1 MSYTEVREMP
11 IMYREWFIKRYARE
25 LEERSSAHK
34 RAVREANSDL
44 DRAGTM
50 SRAFSR

>member
-1 MSYTEVREMP
+1 MSYSEVRDLP

-25 LEERSSAHK
+25 VEERNSAHN
-34 RAVREANSDL
+34 RAVKDASREI

-50 SRAFSR
+50 ARAFSR